1 MLNLPFNNL
10 ALLFQFSKMIDV
22 LFFYSPF
29 LQSLSGIVRFADRSR
44 NNFGRLATAFLFLFP
59 VVVKEKKD
67 KFVVE
72 GWNSGI
78 SLGFIVKFNHEE
90 NIEKVAG
97 CLVETHEHEQE
108 GSDEEELKVIGQIPD
123 LPYAFIIQ

>member
-1 MLNLPFNNL
+1 MTILIVFFIYQLLNIDVVSKVVLNCPYFISKSYFLLLNLPFNNL

-78 SLGFIVKFNHEE
+78 SLGFIVKFNHG
-90 NIEKVAG
+90 K
-97 CLVETHEHEQE
+97 LFFH
-108 GSDEEELKVIGQIPD
+108 
-123 LPYAFIIQ
+123 